1 MAKKKP
7 GNKDKNLEEAAAE
20 PEMTEE
26 ASEPE
31 MTEDEAMR
39 ELQDAIDKMPVR
51 DLLMNMMISLA
62 STAYKKMGLPE
73 ETNGKYKDPDQA
85 KQAIDALDSLVQCV
99 SPNLEPKDAESFR
112 QTVANLKMAFVQ
124 IKS

>member
-1 MAKKKP
+1 MAK
-7 GNKDKNLEEAAAE
+7 DKAKEPDKEIEEQGEAAAK
-20 PEMTEE
+20 
-26 ASEPE
+26 SE

-99 SPNLEPKDAESFR
+99 SPNLELKDAESFR

-124 IKS
+124 NKL